1 MECRPAGQFFLDE
14 TTNDTVFEQEIVGR
28 KSRGKSKANEK
39 TNAIQRERKR
49 FRHSETLP
57 KKANTRFVV
66 YLEHPSSPSP
76 ISRRSSRFLTQS
88 DRICATSSPHN
99 EENKMQR
106 WVNEKYGRWQRHGH
120 MDEQNAKKAEQ
131 RRRSPRVS
139 DVFVRETYNVSF
151 HVLINSRVI
160 TGKLIPQSLSS
171 FNEANYER
179 HKCKHLIVVYTSAT
193 RVQNPAVG
201 QEKRRSDS
209 LLSPRFVSIS
219 TQAMRWL
226 SLLRVFVGKFEH
238 SAYRCFASRLENL
251 AVLKQL
257 EKVHIEKFRTVFM

>member
-1 MECRPAGQFFLDE
+1 MREIKCFRLKRHKESSEIFESEDPFFRTRKILVYRQEVKTGRNVGQQVSFFSTKQQTIPSNMFPGWSKIGE
-14 TTNDTVFEQEIVGR
+14 RREEIVGR

-66 YLEHPSSPSP
+66 YLEHPSCPSP
-76 ISRRSSRFLTQS
+76 VRRSFLMHS
-88 DRICATSSPHN
+88 DWIYAISSPRD
-99 EENKMQR
+99 EENKTQQR
-106 WVNEKYGRWQRHGH
+106 VNKRHGGLSRH
-120 MDEQNAKKAEQ
+120 GDTDKQNAKKTEQ

-193 RVQNPAVG
+193 RVQNPAVR

-209 LLSPRFVSIS
+209 LPSRRLLSAS
-219 TQAMRWL
+219 T
-226 SLLRVFVGKFEH
+226 
-238 SAYRCFASRLENL
+238 
-251 AVLKQL
+251 
-257 EKVHIEKFRTVFM
+257 